1 MTKRLLFVVAAVVL
15 IALGMYVRAHNASIA
30 RQQATNIVNL
40 DSAGSDT
47 SGAIENLKAYVLGH
61 MGASTN
67 FTLQVSYDRAVAQ
80 AKAAAT
86 ASSNSSKVYADAQRA
101 CSGHTDSI
109 TQARCNQ
116 EYIAHHL
123 GSTAIPT
130 PVAAPQLSSYQYHFR
145 APLWTPDLAGAFVLG
160 GLAALV
166 LGLVPFPARRTG

>member
-1 MTKRLLFVVAAVVL
+1 MTKRLLFVVAAVLL

-123 GSTAIPT
+123 
-130 PVAAPQLSSYQYHFR
+130 AAPQLSSYQYHFR